1 MKPFLRPLLLLY
13 SVLMIALSSQAHIIN
28 YGINEGMPDN
38 TANCLAQDKRGFIWI
53 GTSNG
58 LARFDGLFFS
68 VFRHD
73 NLNQATISNN
83 NIHVV
88 LPMDQ
93 GIYVASDRGVDFYDY
108 ADNQFHKCTSTTPG
122 LDSQLFTSLIN
133 VGGRVFATTEKGS
146 AVGISATRMERIT
159 SKKIYLLAATADGV
173 FALGD
178 GIMYLFTPDMRKILS
193 SRKAEMKWRR
203 ETTAYYSSRMK
214 RLFVGSG
221 IGTQSYAYQIVGKR
235 LSPASDHV
243 PSNLRA
249 VADGAAST
257 AFATD
262 GHGVMLR
269 SADGDRWLTQD
280 KDGICGDAIYSL
292 MHDRSGNLWIGS
304 YRTGMTLLS
313 SHKEIFSSIS
323 ESAHTLP
330 FDLVTAVAASGDNV
344 YIGMDGGGLG
354 IYSPSS
360 KKLSVLTSANSGL
373 WGDNITS
380 TATDGQTVWMAVF
393 DKGLVAYDTHS
404 GNFTNYRLPL
414 KSKSGDVIWS
424 VCYDGAGVL
433 WIGGRDV
440 FVMDTRTGKMRI
452 VPGLVGSQCHSFSVR
467 GEYVWMASSNGLYKV
482 NRKTL
487 KVVEHLTMNS
497 ERFKLPSNNVKYAYA
512 DSRGRVWVSM
522 CDAALCSIDERR
534 GEMKEYGESQGL
546 DNYVVAGIAESRHGY
561 MVFSTGNGLYYYFP
575 ASDMFM
581 RCDTD
586 NDIAVSYNYGAVCS
600 NGGLMFFGS
609 TRGLVMYTDVP
620 MRPRTLFSDV
630 SFSSLDVTNGRM
642 INLSGNSPQEVVLES
657 DENFFSVAFSVPE
670 YTAPHALRFSYYLK
684 GMETEWNEMT
694 SQRTANYT
702 NVPPGSYELLVRC
715 TNLKGDWTRVS
726 TLRIKVL
733 PPWYLTWWAKLL
745 WTILVAAIVTMAVR
759 IYLYQ
764 LKIRHKMEIAEVEK
778 ESQRQ
783 LDNAK
788 MTFFTNITHELRTPV
803 FLIAA
808 QIEELIDRRNSVV
821 SVPSSYLYSMQRS
834 TRKLNQLI
842 SRAIDFRKMDEGKLQ
857 LKRERVDVVNFAK
870 KIAEDYEDL
879 CDQKN
884 IAFKLDVPEHKVM
897 VDIDREKVEMCINNL
912 ISNAYKYTKPN
923 GHVALKITERQGEV
937 VFSVKDDGIGIV
949 PEARENIFGNFYRTE
964 RGKAY
969 GSGDG
974 IGLSFVKT
982 LVEMHGGRV
991 WLESEVNVGSE
1002 FFFSIPTP
1010 GTTGNTIT
1018 DAATTTDD
1026 ATPAPNDAAI
1036 TTDIERKDISDTAN
1050 ALGLEGA
1057 TSSDEPRLQQETK
1070 TKAAV
1075 KSNPS
1080 ATHTLLLIDDDRD
1093 TIELLERNLID
1104 DFTVLKAYDG
1114 DEGLKVAAASLPD
1127 LIVCDMMMPGLD
1139 GLGFLQTLKN
1149 DKKLQH
1155 IKVIILTG
1163 QTSEEERIAAYDAG
1177 ADAYLTKPVSLK
1189 LLRARINRMIAE
1201 SDNAALTTELS
1212 REKRSYT
1219 KEEQIFLLRC
1229 REIIDTNMTNPD
1241 FSVDFLAEKLAMSHS
1256 SLYKKL
1262 KQMTGMSLI
1271 EFVNDYKIFKAVQMF
1286 KEGQTCVERVAEQCG
1301 FGDVKNFRNLFKRKM
1316 QMTPK
1321 QYVQSL

>member
-1 MKPFLRPLLLLY
+1 MRPFLRPLLLIY
-13 SVLMIALSSQAHIIN
+13 SILVFALPSRAHTIN

-38 TANCLAQDKRGFIWI
+38 TANCMAQDKRGFIWI

-73 NLNQATISNN
+73 NLNQSTISNN

-88 LPMDQ
+88 LPTDH
-93 GIYVASDRGVDFYDY
+93 GIYVASDRGIDFYDFS
-108 ADNQFHKCTSTTPG
+108 DNQFHKCTSTTPEF
-122 LDSQLFTSLIN
+122 DTQLFTSLIN
-133 VGGRVFATTEKGS
+133 VGGRIFATNENGL
-146 AVGISATRMERIT
+146 AVRINATRMERIT
-159 SKKIYLLAATADGV
+159 NKKIYLLSSTADGV
-173 FALGD
+173 FAMGD
-178 GIMYLFTPDMRKILS
+178 GVMYLFTPDMRKILS
-193 SRKAEMKWRR
+193 SRKAEMPWRR
-203 ETTAYYSSRMK
+203 ETTAYYSYRLK
-214 RLFVGSG
+214 RLFVGNG
-221 IGTQSYAYQIVGKR
+221 IGTPSYAYQTAGRR
-235 LSPASDHV
+235 LTLASDHV
-243 PSNLRA
+243 PSDLRA
-249 VADGAAST
+249 VADGAGTT

-269 SADGDRWLTQD
+269 SAVGDRWITQD
-280 KDGICGDAIYSL
+280 KDGICGDAVYSL
-292 MHDRSGNLWIGS
+292 LHDRSGNLWIGS

-313 SHKEIFSSIS
+313 KHKEIFSSIS
-323 ESAHTLP
+323 ESSHTLP

-354 IYSPSS
+354 IYSPST
-360 KKLSVLTSANSGL
+360 KRLSVLASTNSGL

-380 TATDGQTVWMAVF
+380 VATDGKTVWMAVF
-393 DKGLVAYDTHS
+393 GKGLVAYDTHGGS
-404 GNFTNYRLPL
+404 FTNYRLPL
-414 KSKSGDVIWS
+414 KSKTGDVIWS
-424 VCYDGAGVL
+424 VCYDGAGTL

-440 FVMDTRTGKMRI
+440 FVMDTHTGKMRI
-452 VPGLVGSQCHSFSVR
+452 VPDLVGSQCHSFSVR
-467 GEYVWMASSNGLYKV
+467 GAYVWMASSNGLYKV
-482 NRKTL
+482 SRKTL
-487 KVVEHLTMNS
+487 KVVEHFTMS
-497 ERFKLPSNNVKYAYA
+497 SARFNLPSNNVKYAYA
-512 DSRGRVWVSM
+512 DSHGRVWVSM
-522 CDAALCSIDERR
+522 CDADLCCIDERR
-534 GEMKEYGESQGL
+534 GEMKEYGASQGL
-546 DNYVVAGIAESRHGY
+546 DNYVVAGIAESRYGY

-575 ASDMFM
+575 SSDIFM

-586 NDIAVSYNYGAVCS
+586 NDIPVTYNYGALCS
-600 NGGLMFFGS
+600 NGGLMYFGS

-620 MRPRTLFSDV
+620 MRPHTLFSDV

-642 INLSGNSPQEVVLES
+642 INLSGNNPREVVLES
-657 DENFFSVAFSVPE
+657 DENFFSVNFSVPE
-670 YTAPHALRFSYYLK
+670 YTAPHALRFSYYLN

-694 SQRTANYT
+694 SQRTASYT

-726 TLRIKVL
+726 TLRIRVL

-745 WTILVAAIVTMAVR
+745 WTIIVLAIITLAVR

-764 LKIRHKMEIAEVEK
+764 LKMRHKMEIAEVEK

-857 LKRERVDVVNFAK
+857 LKRQHVNVVDFAK
-870 KIAEDYEDL
+870 NIAEDYENL

-884 IAFKLDVPEHKVM
+884 IAFTLDVPDKKVM
-897 VDIDREKVEMCINNL
+897 LDIDREKVEMCINNL
-912 ISNAYKYTKPN
+912 ISNAYKYTKSN
-923 GHVALKITERQGEV
+923 GHVALKIMERQDEV

-949 PEARENIFGNFYRTE
+949 PEARESIFGNFYRTE

-974 IGLSFVKT
+974 IGLSFVKE

-1002 FFFSIPTP
+1002 FFFSIPKP
-1010 GTTGNTIT
+1010 GSNGNTTINADKAADIDQRGVLSSVASDT
-1018 DAATTTDD
+1018 SVVSDAATTNKAST
-1026 ATPAPNDAAI
+1026 
-1036 TTDIERKDISDTAN
+1036 SDN
-1050 ALGLEGA
+1050 E
-1057 TSSDEPRLQQETK
+1057 QQPQEAK
-1070 TKAAV
+1070 AKAAV

-1093 TIELLERNLID
+1093 ILELLERNLID

-1114 DEGLKVAAASLPD
+1114 DEGIKVASASLPD

-1271 EFVNDYKIFKAVQMF
+1271 EFVNDYKLFKAVQMF

>member
-1 MKPFLRPLLLLY
+1 MF
-13 SVLMIALSSQAHIIN
+13 ALPSQAHIIN

-38 TANCLAQDKRGFIWI
+38 TANCLAQDNRGFIWI

-73 NLNQATISNN
+73 NLNQSTISNN

-88 LPMDQ
+88 LPTSQ
-93 GIYVASDRGVDFYDY
+93 GLYVASDRGIDFYDY
-108 ADNQFHKCTSTTPG
+108 ADNQFHKCTATTPG
-122 LDSQLFTSLIN
+122 LDTELFTSLIN
-133 VGGRVFATTEKGS
+133 VGGRIFATNENGS
-146 AVGISATRMERIT
+146 AVSINATRMERIT
-159 SKKIYLLAATADGV
+159 SKKIFLLAATADGV
-173 FALGD
+173 FAMGD
-178 GIMYLFTPDMRKILS
+178 GIMYLFTPDMRKIIS

-203 ETTAYYSSRMK
+203 ETTAYYSRRLK

-221 IGTQSYAYQIVGKR
+221 IGTQSYAYQIANKR
-235 LSPASDHV
+235 LSPASDQV
-243 PSNLRA
+243 PSDLRA
-249 VADGAAST
+249 VADGASST

-269 SADGDRWLTQD
+269 SADGDRWFTQD
-280 KDGICGDAIYSL
+280 KDGICGDAVYSL
-292 MHDRSGNLWIGS
+292 LHDRGGNLWIGS

-330 FDLVTAVAASGDNV
+330 FDLVTAVAASGDKV

-354 IYSPSS
+354 IYSPST
-360 KKLSVLTSANSGL
+360 KMLSVLTSANSGL

-380 TATDGQTVWMAVF
+380 AATDGKTVWMAVF
-393 DKGLVAYDTHS
+393 DKGLVAYDTHGGS
-404 GNFTNYRLPL
+404 FTNYRLPL
-414 KSKSGDVIWS
+414 KSKTGDVIWS
-424 VCYDGAGVL
+424 VCYDGDGTL

-440 FVMDTRTGKMRI
+440 FVMDTHTGKMRI
-452 VPGLVGSQCHSFSVR
+452 VPGLVGSQCHSFSIR

-487 KVVEHLTMNS
+487 KVVERFTMNS
-497 ERFKLPSNNVKYAYA
+497 QRFRLPSNNVKYVYA
-512 DSRGRVWVSM
+512 DSHGRVWVSM
-522 CDAALCSIDERR
+522 CDADLCCIDERR
-534 GEMKEYGESQGL
+534 GEMKEYGGSQGL
-546 DNYVVAGIAESRHGY
+546 DNYVVAGIAESRYGY

-575 ASDMFM
+575 SSDIFM

-586 NDIAVSYNYGAVCS
+586 NDIPVTYNYGALCS
-600 NGGLMFFGS
+600 NGRLMYFGS
-609 TRGLVMYTDVP
+609 THGLVMYTDVP
-620 MRPRTLFSDV
+620 MMPRTLFSDV

-642 INLSGNSPQEVVLES
+642 INLSGNNPREVVLES
-657 DENFFSVAFSVPE
+657 DENFFSVNFSVPE

-694 SQRTANYT
+694 SLRTASYT
-702 NVPPGSYELLVRC
+702 NVPPGNYELLVRC

-745 WTILVAAIVTMAVR
+745 WTLLVAAIATMAVR
-759 IYLYQ
+759 IYLNQ
-764 LKIRHKMEIAEVEK
+764 LKMRHKMEIAEVEK

-857 LKRERVDVVNFAK
+857 LKRQRVNVVDFAK
-870 KIAEDYEDL
+870 NIAEDYENL

-884 IAFKLDVPEHKVM
+884 IAFTLDVPDKKVM
-897 VDIDREKVEMCINNL
+897 LDIDREKVEMCINNL
-912 ISNAYKYTKPN
+912 ISNAYKYTKSN
-923 GHVALKITERQGEV
+923 GHVALKIMERKDEV

-949 PEARENIFGNFYRTE
+949 PEARESIFGNFYRTE

-974 IGLSFVKT
+974 IGLSFVKE

-1002 FFFSIPTP
+1002 FFFSIPAP
-1010 GTTGNTIT
+1010 GCNGDVTANVDTVADIEHGDVLTSAIPDSSAGS
-1018 DAATTTDD
+1018 DAATINK
-1026 ATPAPNDAAI
+1026 ATVSDND
-1036 TTDIERKDISDTAN
+1036 
-1050 ALGLEGA
+1050 
-1057 TSSDEPRLQQETK
+1057 QQPQEAK

-1093 TIELLERNLID
+1093 ILELLERNLID

-1114 DEGLKVAAASLPD
+1114 DEGIKVASASLPD

-1271 EFVNDYKIFKAVQMF
+1271 EFVNDYKLFKAVQMF